1 MKPHAAKYALI
12 APPLIFFFALSL
24 IPLLLTLALSL
35 TSVDLSGVG
44 NWVGLDNYARLLG
57 DRIFIQGYLNT
68 LAYAVVGVP
77 IQFVL
82 GLVLAVLVSQ
92 VRWGRRVLRLVFLIP
107 LMVAPLVVGFIWK
120 MMLDSRLGPVDSV
133 IYAMTG
139 HVVPWLT
146 EPTLAFISIVIIDT
160 WQWTPFM
167 FLILYAGI
175 SSMPS
180 EPFEAAYVDGA
191 SRWRVFWDVTF
202 PMLGTASLAAVLLR
216 GIEVFKIFDIIYYV
230 TGGGPGS
237 ATTSTTLTAYF
248 TGLRSGRVGYGAAM
262 TFVLLLTVIAFGVIV
277 PLLIKFVSSRR
288 GRSLRA
294 AIASETQAIRGSG
307 ATA

>member
-1 MKPHAAKYALI
+1 MKRYTAKYALI
-12 APPLIFFFALSL
+12 APPLIFFFLLSL
-24 IPLLLTLALSL
+24 IPLLLTLGLSL
-35 TSVDLSGVG
+35 TSVDLSGTG
-44 NWVGLDNYARLLG
+44 RWVGVDNYVRLAS
-57 DRIFIQGYLNT
+57 DRIFIQGYINT
-68 LAYAVVGVP
+68 LLYVLIGVP

-82 GLVLAVLVSQ
+82 GLLLAVWVSQ
-92 VRWGRRVLRLVFLIP
+92 VKIGRRFLRLFFLVP

-120 MMLDSRLGPVDSV
+120 MMLDSRLGPVDSA
-133 IYAMTG
+133 IYAVTG
-139 HVVPWLT
+139 YVVPWLT
-146 EPTLAFISIVIIDT
+146 DQTLAFVSIIIVDT

-202 PMLGTASLAAVLLR
+202 PMLGTASVAAILLR
-216 GIEVFKIFDIIYYV
+216 GIEAFKIFDIVYYV

-237 ATTSTTLTAYF
+237 ATISTTLTAYF

-262 TFVLLLTVIAFGVIV
+262 TVLLLVTVIAFGFIV
-277 PLLIKFVSSRR
+277 PLIIKVVSQRR
-288 GRSLRA
+288 GRALRQ
-294 AIASETQAIRGSG
+294 AIAERTPAGSTMVI
-307 ATA
+307 TA